1 MILGGLHL
9 EGHIFGILRYPIRP
23 LSIPAVFARAL
34 GLMGFKKAMSRG
46 FSGGKQVIKSANTRN
61 RAEFVYSGNNHGKLW
76 VEVIIVTFLDAV
88 VTVDVL
94 TPASKNDVKHVET
107 RTVHF
112 SRPKSSFRF

>member
-1 MILGGLHL
+1 MLGGLYL

-61 RAEFVYSGNNHGKLW
+61 RGR
-76 VEVIIVTFLDAV
+76 VEMMGGSDRYF
-88 VTVDVL
+88 
-94 TPASKNDVKHVET
+94 
-107 RTVHF
+107 F
-112 SRPKSSFRF
+112 